1 MAMKKSSWPGGE
13 HMHSSRAGRSEAL
26 RKTCGALAG
35 TLTVSPARAC
45 RAADGDFDLAVE
57 DGEHLFEVVA
67 VWRRA
72 AARRDMHVDEGVA
85 AGGVVARQKDRV
97 GVTHYPEVGQ
107 GRVLVR
113 ARKREI
119 SFRVVGRDRRGG
131 LRRGA

>member
-35 TLTVSPARAC
+35 TLTVSGPRDGC
-45 RAADGDFDLAVE
+45 RAAEGDFDLAIE
-57 DGEHLFEVVA
+57 HGEHLFEIVA
-67 VWRRA
+67 VWGRA

-97 GVTHYPEVGQ
+97 CVTHYP
-107 GRVLVR
+107 
-113 ARKREI
+113 
-119 SFRVVGRDRRGG
+119 RGG
-131 LRRGA
+131 ARSGPRSGCASAKSLFGSSGGTGGRG